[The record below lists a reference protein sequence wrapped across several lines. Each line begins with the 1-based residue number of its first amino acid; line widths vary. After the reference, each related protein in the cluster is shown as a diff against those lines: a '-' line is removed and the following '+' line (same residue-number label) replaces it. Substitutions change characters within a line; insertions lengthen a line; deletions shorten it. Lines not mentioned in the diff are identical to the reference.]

1 MANILLALGYT
12 TPRVIEQISTRIL
25 TQKGTVASPAVGCG
39 VGCSDMGAEF
49 NAVGDA
55 VCSVGFSTPATI
67 EQVNEIILVRGSRT
81 DNLNY

>member
-1 MANILLALGYT
+1 
-12 TPRVIEQISTRIL
+12 
-25 TQKGTVASPAVGCG
+25 
-39 VGCSDMGAEF
+39 MGAEF

-55 VCSVGFSTPATI
+55 VCAAGFSTPATI